1 MTSTRCNNCDGLLA
15 EGKHGWVHAET
26 LVFACPRPWGTP
38 PSKPVTYADP
48 AEDPEPEAK
57 LGARCRRCGHKLSAP
72 SSIDRKYS
80 LRCWR
85 LERSEARERA
95 RAEAVAIAAAPF
107 GKLAIGASELIE
119 ARKLTVIRP
128 GVWRAESSTS
138 EGKSYVCTSL
148 SCQCRA
154 AGFGNL
160 CRHRCA
166 AAMATAY
173 LEFDETYRKVA

>member
-1 MTSTRCNNCDGLLA
+1 MTTSCL
-15 EGKHGWVHAET
+15 
-26 LVFACPRPWGTP
+26 
-38 PSKPVTYADP
+38 
-48 AEDPEPEAK
+48 
-57 LGARCRRCGHKLSAP
+57 RCGHGLRSAA
-72 SSIDRKYS
+72 SISRGYS

-107 GKLAIGASELIE
+107 GNLVVGASELIE

-128 GVWRAESSTS
+128 GVWRAKSSTDES
-138 EGKSYVCTSL
+138 KSYVCTSL
-148 SCQCRA
+148 SCQCLA

-173 LEFDETYRKVA
+173 LEFDETFKAVA

>member
-1 MTSTRCNNCDGLLA
+1 MAT
-15 EGKHGWVHAET
+15 
-26 LVFACPRPWGTP
+26 
-38 PSKPVTYADP
+38 
-48 AEDPEPEAK
+48 
-57 LGARCRRCGHKLSAP
+57 RCRRCKRPLRSAE
-72 SSIDRKYS
+72 SVARKYS

-107 GKLAIGASELIE
+107 GNLVIPASELIE

-128 GVWRAESSTS
+128 GVWRAKSSTDES
-138 EGKSYVCTSL
+138 KSYVCTSL

-173 LEFDETYRKVA
+173 LEFDENFKAVA